1 MIDDDSKVSEGLN
14 AIPNESRVLDDPQV
28 FQKESQLDVRTLII
42 PKSTVMPTSSM
53 VLFTLRRVLGLLA
66 EESYHFFAN
75 DSFVLRSLWGVETY
89 RTSKEGRYAFLQF
102 WGLRSTNTA
111 KKLKKSKK

>member
-89 RTSKEGRYAFLQF
+89 CTSKEGRCAFLQF
-102 WGLRSTNTA
+102 LGA
-111 KKLKKSKK
+111 EIHKHSKKT

>member
-53 VLFTLRRVLGLLA
+53 VLFTLRRVLGLLV
-66 EESYHFFAN
+66 EESYHFLLMTLLFFGLFGALKLTAQVKRAGMLFY
-75 DSFVLRSLWGVETY
+75 SFGD
-89 RTSKEGRYAFLQF
+89 
-102 WGLRSTNTA
+102 
-111 KKLKKSKK
+111 